1 MEKFSEVIVKY
12 ILLTLFLTICAFSS
26 VIKANETKY
35 VANEVPE
42 KMSVAEKKKR
52 FYALLVPAVQKNYKK
67 LIDEYN
73 EVLNYMKTQSNLEK
87 IEELKQ
93 YYKVQSDEELLY
105 ALKPH
110 PPSIV
115 LAQAA
120 MESAWATSRF
130 FTQANNVFGVWSV
143 NKHEPRIAASE
154 KRGGTKTIWLRKFN
168 TIEESIASYYKLLAT
183 SKAYK
188 EFREIRYVSDD
199 VHKMVSK
206 LHRYSEM
213 GELYGEELS
222 KLIKYN
228 KLTKYDAI
236 EKNKNRG

>member
-1 MEKFSEVIVKY
+1 MKY
-12 ILLTLFLTICAFSS
+12 IWISVLLTSCIFSS
-26 VIKANETKY
+26 AVQASKIEYKAGEI
-35 VANEVPE
+35 PQ
-42 KMSVAEKKKR
+42 KMSIAEKKKR
-52 FYALLVPAVQKNYKK
+52 FYALVVPAVQKSYKK
-67 LIDEYN
+67 LMDEYS
-73 EVLNYMKTQSNLEK
+73 EVLNYMKSKSNLEK
-87 IEELKQ
+87 IKELKR
-93 YYKVQSDEELLY
+93 YYKVDSDEELLY

-143 NKHEPRIAASE
+143 NRNEPRIAASE

-168 TIEESIASYYKLLAT
+168 SIEESVDSYYKLLA
-183 SKAYK
+183 SSRAYK
-188 EFREIRYVSDD
+188 EFRELRYKSDD
-199 VHKMVSK
+199 VYEMVKK
-206 LHRYSEM
+206 LDKYSEK

-228 KLTKYDAI
+228 KLTKYDTT
-236 EKNKNRG
+236 RGGGD